1 MAKQNVTDSARAGAD
16 FPFTSQQ
23 YRWLGVGLG
32 LLVVGYLLMSGGA
45 SDDPEVFSDAI
56 FNTRRITVA
65 PTVVLAGYATILYAI
80 LKRG

>member
-45 SDDPEVFSDAI
+45 SDDP
-56 FNTRRITVA
+56 
-65 PTVVLAGYATILYAI
+65 
-80 LKRG
+80 